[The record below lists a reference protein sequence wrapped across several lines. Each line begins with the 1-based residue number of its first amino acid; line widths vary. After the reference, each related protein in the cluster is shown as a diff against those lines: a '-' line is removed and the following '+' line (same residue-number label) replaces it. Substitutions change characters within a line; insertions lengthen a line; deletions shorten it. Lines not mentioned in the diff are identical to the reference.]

1 MALRQHGLE
10 ENNNSKDKMVA
21 KEQPLLSAVHNKE
34 EIQLRI
40 KKKGYKNA
48 ISFKETWQ
56 SRGKLFSSLR
66 KVAHKSPDQKSLP
79 ANP

>member
-1 MALRQHGLE
+1 MA
-10 ENNNSKDKMVA
+10 A

-40 KKKGYKNA
+40 KRKGYKNA

-56 SRGKLFSSLR
+56 SRGKLFSSSE
-66 KVAHKSPDQKSLP
+66 KFKKGGP
-79 ANP
+79 

>member
-1 MALRQHGLE
+1 MTAMALRQRGLE
-10 ENNNSKDKMVA
+10 ENNSSKDKMAA

-40 KKKGYKNA
+40 KRKGYKNA

-56 SRGKLFSSLR
+56 SRGKLFSSSE
-66 KVAHKSPDQKSLP
+66 KFKKGGP
-79 ANP
+79 